1 MMSLHGDELFK
12 LAEKNNTRHS
22 LASMAQYL
30 NTCFIISTIENEYLV
45 NIEKGVVK
53 NVEKG
58 PFVMPS
64 YVFKLKAPEKEWL
77 KFLQHIPEP
86 GSHDIIVNAS
96 KKKFLK
102 FEGDL
107 HPLMSHLL
115 YFKLLLASLR
125 PAESKNEN

>member
-1 MMSLHGDELFK
+1 MFKSLIDDN
-12 LAEKNNTRHS
+12 EKRS
-22 LASMAQYL
+22 QLSMMAQYL
-30 NTCFIISTIENEYLV
+30 NTCFMISTIENEYLV

-53 NVEKG
+53 NVEEG

-64 YVFKLKAPEKEWL
+64 YVFKLTAPKNEWL
-77 KFLQHIPEP
+77 KFLQQTPQP
-86 GSHDIIVNAS
+86 GSHDIIAMLRRKV
-96 KKKFLK
+96 LK

-125 PAESKNEN
+125 PAEIKNEN

>member
-1 MMSLHGDELFK
+1 MFEK
-12 LAEKNNTRHS
+12 LAEKNNKRQS
-22 LASMAQYL
+22 LALMAQYL
-30 NTCFIISTIENEYLV
+30 NTCFIISTTENEYLV

-53 NVEKG
+53 NVEEG

-64 YVFKLKAPEKEWL
+64 YVFKLTAAKNEWI
-77 KFLQHIPEP
+77 KFLQHTPEP
-86 GSHDIIVNAS
+86 GSHDIIAMLRRKV
-96 KKKFLK
+96 LK

>member
-1 MMSLHGDELFK
+1 MFKSLIDDN
-12 LAEKNNTRHS
+12 EKRS
-22 LASMAQYL
+22 QLSIMAQYL
-30 NTCFIISTIENEYLV
+30 NTSFMISTIENEYLV

-53 NVEKG
+53 NVEEG

-64 YVFKLKAPEKEWL
+64 YVFKLTAPKNEWI

-86 GSHDIIVNAS
+86 GSHDIIAMLRRKV
-96 KKKFLK
+96 LK

-125 PAESKNEN
+125 PAESKIEN

>member
-1 MMSLHGDELFK
+1 MFEK
-12 LAEKNNTRHS
+12 LAEKNNVRHS

-30 NTCFIISTIENEYLV
+30 NTCFMISTVEHEYLV
-45 NIEKGVVK
+45 NIEKGIVK
-53 NVEKG
+53 NVEEG

-64 YVFKLKAPEKEWL
+64 YVFKLTASKNEWL
-77 KFLQHIPEP
+77 KFLQHTPQP
-86 GSHDIIVNAS
+86 GSHDIIAMLRRKV
-96 KKKFLK
+96 LK

>member
-1 MMSLHGDELFK
+1 MFKSLIDDN
-12 LAEKNNTRHS
+12 EKRS
-22 LASMAQYL
+22 QLSIMAQYL
-30 NTCFIISTIENEYLV
+30 NTSFMISTIENEYLV
-45 NIEKGVVK
+45 NIEKGVVE

-64 YVFKLKAPEKEWL
+64 YVFKLKAPENEWL
-77 KFLQHIPEP
+77 KFLQHTPKP
-86 GSHDIIVNAS
+86 GSHDIIAMLRRKV
-96 KKKFLK
+96 LK

-125 PAESKNEN
+125 PVESKNEN

>member
-1 MMSLHGDELFK
+1 MFKSLIDDN
-12 LAEKNNTRHS
+12 EKRS
-22 LASMAQYL
+22 QLSIMAQYL
-30 NTCFIISTIENEYLV
+30 NTSFMISTIENEYLV

-53 NVEKG
+53 NVEEG

-64 YVFKLKAPEKEWL
+64 YVFKLTAPKNEWI

-86 GSHDIIVNAS
+86 GSHDIIAMLRRKV
-96 KKKFLK
+96 LK

-125 PAESKNEN
+125 PVESRNEN

>member
-1 MMSLHGDELFK
+1 MFKSLIDNN
-12 LAEKNNTRHS
+12 EKRS
-22 LASMAQYL
+22 RLSIMAQYL
-30 NTCFIISTIENEYLV
+30 NTSFMISTIENEYLV

-53 NVEKG
+53 NVEEG

-64 YVFKLKAPEKEWL
+64 YVFKLTAPKNEWI
-77 KFLQHIPEP
+77 KFLQHSPEP
-86 GSHDIIVNAS
+86 GSHDIIAMLRRKV
-96 KKKFLK
+96 LK

-125 PAESKNEN
+125 PVGSKNEN

>member
-1 MMSLHGDELFK
+1 MFKSLIDDN
-12 LAEKNNTRHS
+12 EKRS
-22 LASMAQYL
+22 QLSIMAQYL
-30 NTCFIISTIENEYLV
+30 NTSFMISTIENEYLV

-53 NVEKG
+53 NVEEG

-64 YVFKLKAPEKEWL
+64 YVFKLTAPKNEWI

-86 GSHDIIVNAS
+86 GSHDIIAMLRRKV
-96 KKKFLK
+96 LK

-115 YFKLLLASLR
+115 YFKLLQASLR

>member
-1 MMSLHGDELFK
+1 MFKSLI
-12 LAEKNNTRHS
+12 EKNEKRS
-22 LASMAQYL
+22 QLSMMAQYL
-30 NTCFIISTIENEYLV
+30 NTCFMISTIENEYLV

-53 NVEKG
+53 NVEEG

-64 YVFKLKAPEKEWL
+64 YVFKLTAPKNEWI

-86 GSHDIIVNAS
+86 GSHDIIAMLRRKV
-96 KKKFLK
+96 LK

-125 PAESKNEN
+125 PVESKNEN

>member
-1 MMSLHGDELFK
+1 MFKSLIDDN
-12 LAEKNNTRHS
+12 EKRS
-22 LASMAQYL
+22 QLSIMAQYL
-30 NTCFIISTIENEYLV
+30 NTSVKISTIENEYLV

-53 NVEKG
+53 NVEEG

-64 YVFKLKAPEKEWL
+64 YVFKLTAPKNEWI

-86 GSHDIIVNAS
+86 GSHDIIAMLRRKV
-96 KKKFLK
+96 LK

>member
-1 MMSLHGDELFK
+1 MFKSLIDDN
-12 LAEKNNTRHS
+12 EKRTQLS
-22 LASMAQYL
+22 IMAQYL
-30 NTCFIISTIENEYLV
+30 NTSFMISTIENEYLV

-53 NVEKG
+53 NVEEG

-64 YVFKLKAPEKEWL
+64 YVFKLTAPKNEWI

-86 GSHDIIVNAS
+86 GSHDIIAMLRRKV
-96 KKKFLK
+96 LK

>member
-1 MMSLHGDELFK
+1 MFKSLIDDN
-12 LAEKNNTRHS
+12 EKRS
-22 LASMAQYL
+22 QLSIMAQYL
-30 NTCFIISTIENEYLV
+30 NTSFMISTIENEYLV

-53 NVEKG
+53 NVEEG

-64 YVFKLKAPEKEWL
+64 YVFKLTAPKNEWI

-86 GSHDIIVNAS
+86 GSHDIIAMLRRKV
-96 KKKFLK
+96 LK

-107 HPLMSHLL
+107 YPLMSHLL

>member
-1 MMSLHGDELFK
+1 MMFEK
-12 LAEKNNTRHS
+12 LAEKNNVRHS

-30 NTCFIISTIENEYLV
+30 NTCFMISTIEHEYLV

-53 NVEKG
+53 NVEEG

-64 YVFKLKAPEKEWL
+64 YVFKLTASKNEWL
-77 KFLQHIPEP
+77 KFLQHTPQP
-86 GSHDIIVNAS
+86 GSHDIIAMLRRKV
-96 KKKFLK
+96 LK

>member
-1 MMSLHGDELFK
+1 MFKSLIDDNDKRNQL
-12 LAEKNNTRHS
+12 S
-22 LASMAQYL
+22 IMAQYL
-30 NTCFIISTIENEYLV
+30 YTSFMISTIENEYLV
-45 NIEKGVVK
+45 NIEKGIVK
-53 NVEKG
+53 NVEEG

-64 YVFKLKAPEKEWL
+64 YVFKLTAPKNEWI

-86 GSHDIIVNAS
+86 GSHDIIAMLRRKV
-96 KKKFLK
+96 LK

>member
-1 MMSLHGDELFK
+1 MFKSLIDDN
-12 LAEKNNTRHS
+12 EKRS
-22 LASMAQYL
+22 QLSMMAQYL
-30 NTCFIISTIENEYLV
+30 NTCFMISTIEQEYLV
-45 NIEKGVVK
+45 NIEKGIVK
-53 NVEKG
+53 NVEEG

-64 YVFKLKAPEKEWL
+64 YVFKLTAPKNEWI

-86 GSHDIIVNAS
+86 GSHDIIAMLRRKV
-96 KKKFLK
+96 LK

>member
-1 MMSLHGDELFK
+1 MFKSLIDDN
-12 LAEKNNTRHS
+12 EKRS
-22 LASMAQYL
+22 QLSIMAQYL
-30 NTCFIISTIENEYLV
+30 NTSFMISTIKNEYLV

-53 NVEKG
+53 NVEEG

-64 YVFKLKAPEKEWL
+64 YVFKLTAPKNEWI

-86 GSHDIIVNAS
+86 GSHDIIAMLRRKV
-96 KKKFLK
+96 LK

-125 PAESKNEN
+125 PAENKNEN

>member
-1 MMSLHGDELFK
+1 MFEK
-12 LAEKNNTRHS
+12 LAEKNNKRQS
-22 LASMAQYL
+22 LALMAQYL

-53 NVEKG
+53 NVEEG

-64 YVFKLKAPEKEWL
+64 YVFKLTAPKNEWI
-77 KFLQHIPEP
+77 KFLQHTPQP
-86 GSHDIIVNAS
+86 GSHDIIAMLRRKV
-96 KKKFLK
+96 LK

-125 PAESKNEN
+125 PVESRNEN

>member
-1 MMSLHGDELFK
+1 MFKSLIDDN
-12 LAEKNNTRHS
+12 EKRS
-22 LASMAQYL
+22 QLSIMAQYL
-30 NTCFIISTIENEYLV
+30 NTSFMISTIENEYLV

-53 NVEKG
+53 NVEEG

-64 YVFKLKAPEKEWL
+64 YVFKLTAPKNEWI

-86 GSHDIIVNAS
+86 GSHDIIAMLRRKV
-96 KKKFLK
+96 LK

-125 PAESKNEN
+125 PVVNKNEN

>member
-1 MMSLHGDELFK
+1 MFKSLIDDN
-12 LAEKNNTRHS
+12 EKRS
-22 LASMAQYL
+22 QLSIMAQYL
-30 NTCFIISTIENEYLV
+30 NTSFMISTIENEYLV

-53 NVEKG
+53 NVEEG

-64 YVFKLKAPEKEWL
+64 YVFKLTAPKNEWI

-86 GSHDIIVNAS
+86 GSHDIIAMLRRKV
-96 KKKFLK
+96 LK

-125 PAESKNEN
+125 VAESKNEN

>member
-1 MMSLHGDELFK
+1 MFKSLIDENDKRSQL
-12 LAEKNNTRHS
+12 S
-22 LASMAQYL
+22 IMAQYL
-30 NTCFIISTIENEYLV
+30 NTSFMISTIENEYLV

-53 NVEKG
+53 NVEEG

-64 YVFKLKAPEKEWL
+64 YVFKLTAPKNEWI

-86 GSHDIIVNAS
+86 GSHDIIAMLRRKV
-96 KKKFLK
+96 LK